1 MIELADILSYDITW
15 KKPKGRQIV
24 LAASNASNLHGCCVK
39 KDKGMVTIS
48 NTYGYIRVSTKEQ
61 NEGRQLIALRE
72 AAVPEENLF
81 VDKQSG
87 KDFERPGYKALL
99 KQIRECDTLII
110 KSIDRLGRDF
120 NEIIEQWRHI
130 TLEKKCGIVVLDMK
144 LLNTGLDRSLLDRL
158 VAEIM
163 LIALSYV
170 AETEREM
177 MRQRVVEG
185 IAAAKARGVAV
196 GRKPIQLPQNFDF
209 IWDLWAQGELS
220 GREAA
225 RQLGV
230 DNHTFAKWA
239 KELG

>member
-1 MIELADILSYDITW
+1 MT
-15 KKPKGRQIV
+15 GT
-24 LAASNASNLHGCCVK
+24 
-39 KDKGMVTIS
+39 M
-48 NTYGYIRVSTKEQ
+48 YGYIRVSTKDQ
-61 NEGRQLIALRE
+61 NDDRQRIAMKKYGV
-72 AAVPEENLF
+72 AKENIF
-81 VDKQSG
+81 SDKQSG
-87 KDFERPGYKALL
+87 KDFDRPGYKALL
-99 KQIRECDTLII
+99 KEIKECDTLII

-196 GRKPIQLPQNFDF
+196 GRKPIQLPHNFEF

-239 KELG
+239 KEIG

>member
-1 MIELADILSYDITW
+1 MEGT
-15 KKPKGRQIV
+15 
-24 LAASNASNLHGCCVK
+24 
-39 KDKGMVTIS
+39 M
-48 NTYGYIRVSTKEQ
+48 YGYIRVSTKDQ
-61 NEGRQLIALRE
+61 NDDRQRIAMKKYGV
-72 AAVPEENLF
+72 AKENIF
-81 VDKQSG
+81 SDKQSG

-185 IAAAKARGVAV
+185 IAAAKARGVKF
-196 GRKPIQLPQNFDF
+196 GRPEKEAPDDFGKNIRAWEQKKLPFADVLEKCNMSEATFYRR
-209 IWDLWAQGELS
+209 L
-220 GREAA
+220 REY
-225 RQLGV
+225 RLLR
-230 DNHTFAKWA
+230 NK
-239 KELG
+239 

>member
-1 MIELADILSYDITW
+1 MEGT
-15 KKPKGRQIV
+15 
-24 LAASNASNLHGCCVK
+24 
-39 KDKGMVTIS
+39 M
-48 NTYGYIRVSTKEQ
+48 YGYIRVSTKDQ
-61 NEGRQLIALRE
+61 NDDRQRIAMKKYGV
-72 AAVPEENLF
+72 AKENIF
-81 VDKQSG
+81 SDKQSG

-130 TLEKKCGIVVLDMK
+130 TLEKKCGIVV
-144 LLNTGLDRSLLDRL
+144 
-158 VAEIM
+158 
-163 LIALSYV
+163 
-170 AETEREM
+170 
-177 MRQRVVEG
+177 
-185 IAAAKARGVAV
+185 
-196 GRKPIQLPQNFDF
+196 PIQLPQNFDF